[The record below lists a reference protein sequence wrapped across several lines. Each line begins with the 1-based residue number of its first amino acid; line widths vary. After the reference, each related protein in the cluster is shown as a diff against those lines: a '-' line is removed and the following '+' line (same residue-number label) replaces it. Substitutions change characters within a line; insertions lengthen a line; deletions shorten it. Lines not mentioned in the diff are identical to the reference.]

1 MAKVDYD
8 QVYKS
13 ICERVKKKG
22 DTPVVPDIED
32 NRLIGETKSIIAN
45 HIKNNIEKLLYCDS
59 MILSNFHSRSRIC
72 DIEIAIAK
80 LFCIDFQYEQ
90 KVTPDKILKK

>member
-1 MAKVDYD
+1 MAKVDYE

-45 HIKNNIEKLLYCDS
+45 HIKNNIEKLMDCDS
-59 MILSNFHSRSRIC
+59 IIITNFHPRSKIC
-72 DIEIAIAK
+72 SMEVAIANE
-80 LFCIDFQYEQ
+80 LFIDVQYKHTISIEQ
-90 KVTPDKILKK
+90 IKK